1 MIDSTMDRV
10 MKTGSKFLGSRLSC
24 TDLTHDHPQMC
35 PEMAMLFSTEREWG
49 MDFIQG
55 LLRFSMMLRS
65 DTQMLWQE
73 LLLQSSWCLLFH
85 MKGMSQCELLGLLF
99 SRIIWYDKI
108 LMQPKRLLYPMKCRR
123 HGCDWCRISPLAQVY
138 TLVSGCQ
145 SQDKQPL
152 FCMSKFSFLCP
163 ISCRQLPQYPH
174 TFVFL
179 NSKWKWKRF
188 STLKKSYLGRIGEH
202 IWIIWRKCGI
212 NR

>member
-1 MIDSTMDRV
+1 MGNGFHSGSFEIFRDAKIWHPDAM
-10 MKTGSKFLGSRLSC
+10 TGATIAEQLMF
-24 TDLTHDHPQMC
+24 M
-35 PEMAMLFSTEREWG
+35 
-49 MDFIQG
+49 
-55 LLRFSMMLRS
+55 
-65 DTQMLWQE
+65 
-73 LLLQSSWCLLFH
+73 LFH

-145 SQDKQPL
+145 SQDKQPQ